1 MTKSCCCYVVNANY
15 LFPTL
20 LSAKQARNATSISR
34 TDIKVFCIGDKTPEV
49 AAFIPAYQNEGVD
62 LQFIGSDSVD
72 DMPITFARF
81 YLWRFLESNYQA
93 VVYIDGDTQIAGSLQ
108 PLLNVALDSG
118 RFLAARDPMSLL
130 MGRPERQSRARR
142 EYFRSIGIAETS
154 LTRYCNSGVLRFNRE
169 DWRSIGEAA
178 VLGFKTCARSLEFPD
193 QDALNLIFGSD
204 YLTMSFRWNFPI
216 FFLSYGFQNLIRPQI
231 YHFMSN
237 PRPWNGP
244 FEPWGVEFCAPYVEL
259 VRKYPDVARFLG
271 KFGLLRT
278 LRYEAQYQMKLLLEG
293 SIWRSQEM
301 RERVLRVE
309 QDAAF

>member
-1 MTKSCCCYVVNANY
+1 
-15 LFPTL
+15 
-20 LSAKQARNATSISR
+20 
-34 TDIKVFCIGDKTPEV
+34 
-49 AAFIPAYQNEGVD
+49 
-62 LQFIGSDSVD
+62 
-72 DMPITFARF
+72 
-81 YLWRFLESNYQA
+81 
-93 VVYIDGDTQIAGSLQ
+93 
-108 PLLNVALDSG
+108 
-118 RFLAARDPMSLL
+118 
-130 MGRPERQSRARR
+130 
-142 EYFRSIGIAETS
+142 
-154 LTRYCNSGVLRFNRE
+154 
-169 DWRSIGEAA
+169 
-178 VLGFKTCARSLEFPD
+178 
-193 QDALNLIFGSD
+193 LNLIFGSD